1 MFQILFSKLVCHVNA
16 DAGSAVT
23 ADVGLDVRVQDE
35 LRGWCEAQAQQQVCA
50 CGGYVVR
57 QEAQTVIIKIILIII
72 RITRTKT
79 YATFIHS
86 VSVYVVESES
96 TGNRNLIVDCE
107 TQAGFEVCRIAR
119 IDFPKQIKAI
129 DFSWCGVTIAS
140 GEGKNNGVEAAVGG
154 ESGVPCLSVDE
165 FLGVGGTYV
174 LDEFGFNESQQ
185 GRRVVLR

>member
-1 MFQILFSKLVCHVNA
+1 
-16 DAGSAVT
+16 
-23 ADVGLDVRVQDE
+23 VQGE

-50 CGGYVVR
+50 CGGHVVR
-57 QEAQTVIIKIILIII
+57 KDAETLIPLPRI
-72 RITRTKT
+72 RPTKT
-79 YATFIHS
+79 YAIFIHS

-107 TQAGFEVCRIAR
+107 TQAGFEVCRIAS
-119 IDFPKQIKAI
+119 IDFPKYTKAI

-140 GEGKNNGVEAAVGG
+140 GEGENNGVDAAVGG

-174 LDEFGFNESQQ
+174 LDEFGFNESQ
-185 GRRVVLR
+185 

>member
-1 MFQILFSKLVCHVNA
+1 MFRILFSKLVCHVNA
-16 DAGSAVT
+16 DAGSGVT
-23 ADVGLDVRVQDE
+23 ADVDPDIRVQDE
-35 LRGWCEAQAQQQVCA
+35 LRGWCEAQAQQQVRA

-79 YATFIHS
+79 YAIMIYVVF
-86 VSVYVVESES
+86 VSVVESES
-96 TGNRNLIVDCE
+96 TENRNLIVDRE
-107 TQAGFEVCRIAR
+107 TQAGFEVCRIAS
-119 IDFPKQIKAI
+119 IDFPKQTKAI

-140 GEGKNNGVEAAVGG
+140 GEGENKRVEAAVGG

-174 LDEFGFNESQQ
+174 LDECGFNESQ
-185 GRRVVLR
+185 